1 MEMRHKTIN
10 VWKSA
15 AMAIILEVLDGEW
28 QLLVQSVMMETTMEE
43 MDAVLVV

>member
-1 MEMRHKTIN
+1 
-10 VWKSA
+10 
-15 AMAIILEVLDGEW
+15 MAIILEVLDGEW